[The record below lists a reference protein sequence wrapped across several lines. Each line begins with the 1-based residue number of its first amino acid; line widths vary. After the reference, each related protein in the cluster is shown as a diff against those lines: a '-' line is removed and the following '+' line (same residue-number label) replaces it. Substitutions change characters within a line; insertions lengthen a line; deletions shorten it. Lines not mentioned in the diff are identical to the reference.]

1 MYNNIIYMYFLTP
14 QLLIRPDLLHHP
26 PCRKTSHVQKGSL
39 SCKILIY
46 IQGVSKKL
54 SFTELS
60 ISRFVT
66 NIISISSQLE
76 AGSPKAQ
83 FGKTQFFLRHPLEEA
98 HLCLC

>member
-1 MYNNIIYMYFLTP
+1 M
-14 QLLIRPDLLHHP
+14 LIF
-26 PCRKTSHVQKGSL
+26 GY
-39 SCKILIY
+39 LIAC
-46 IQGVSKKL
+46 IVQGVSKKV

-83 FGKTQFFLRHPLEEA
+83 LAKLSFFRHPVDQEDAILLTYRRGEGQ
-98 HLCLC
+98 H